1 MTTLLSPPRLVLAD
15 DHRLILDAVG
25 HLLST
30 VATVVGTA
38 TDGVALLEV
47 VETTRPDVVITD
59 VSMPGLNGLE
69 VTRAL
74 RARPDAPRVII
85 LTIHADPA
93 VARSAFAA
101 GASGYVVKNA
111 DAHELRAAIEAVCR
125 GERYLSPVVS
135 FDGMHEPS
143 GPSETLTDRER
154 EVLDLVAQGLTARAI
169 GERLGIGERTV
180 NFHKKNLKSRL
191 GVGTTA
197 QAVAWL
203 MQQRHGARVQGGT
216 AE

>member
-1 MTTLLSPPRLVLAD
+1 MSSAIDRPRLVLAD

-25 HLLST
+25 HLIST

-38 TDGVALLEV
+38 QDGLGLLEV
-47 VETTRPDVVITD
+47 VAATRPDLVVTD

-74 RARPDAPRVII
+74 RRQPAPPRVIV

-101 GASGYVVKNA
+101 GASGFVVKHA
-111 DAHELRAAIEAVCR
+111 DAAELREAIRTVAA
-125 GERYLSPVVS
+125 GGRYLSAGIAI
-135 FDGMHEPS
+135 DGEDGS
-143 GPSETLTDRER
+143 DGTGEVLTDRER
-154 EVLDLVAQGLTARAI
+154 EVLVLVAQGLTARAI
-169 GERLGIGERTV
+169 GDRLRIAERTV

-191 GVGTTA
+191 GVATTA
-197 QAVAWL
+197 EAVAWL
-203 MQQRHGARVQGGT
+203 TRQGT
-216 AE
+216 V